1 VRFFFCACVFTARLA
16 VDRAA
21 VRALRRHA
29 ARTQVASHVAA
40 IAASAHC
47 EGAVVFALHDD
58 VKKVSSEC
66 VVLSAIVHLKRFLS
80 FQLKVKNLKSH

>member
-1 VRFFFCACVFTARLA
+1 VFTARLD

-40 IAASAHC
+40 IAASAHR
-47 EGAVVFALHDD
+47 EGDVFLALHDD

-66 VVLSAIVHLKRFLS
+66 VFLSGTVHLQRFFR
-80 FQLKVKNLKSH
+80 FQMKVKMFKSH

>member
-1 VRFFFCACVFTARLA
+1 VRFFFCARVFTARLA
-16 VDRAA
+16 GDRAA

-40 IAASAHC
+40 IAASAHRG
-47 EGAVVFALHDD
+47 GAVFFALHDD

-66 VVLSAIVHLKRFLS
+66 VDLSAIVHLKRFLR
-80 FQLKVKNLKSH
+80 FQMKVKILKSH